1 MPVLSPAVYINELH
15 LQKKTVRESSNSL
28 FLPIVSSFVFLLP
41 MRITFPKS
49 QHLIQK
55 KGLTCSATK
64 PEIYCSG
71 FVGVPSHHFD
81 IIAKKTFRKLT
92 FIIYF
97 LSWIIYIFFYSLQLD
112 LLNSFRRILTIKIMD
127 FFLIKSIF
135 NHFCKFIFFTS
146 RHENIS
152 AI

>member
-1 MPVLSPAVYINELH
+1 MEHAHKPVLNPDFYINELH

-28 FLPIVSSFVFLLP
+28 FIPIVSSFVFLLP

-81 IIAKKTFRKLT
+81 IIAKKLFENLLLSYI
-92 FIIYF
+92 FYHGLFIYF
-97 LSWIIYIFFYSLQLD
+97 STASSSICSTLSVGYSP
-112 LLNSFRRILTIKIMD
+112 S
-127 FFLIKSIF
+127 KS
-135 NHFCKFIFFTS
+135 
-146 RHENIS
+146 
-152 AI
+152 

>member
-92 FIIYF
+92 FIIYCNQRAQTDGF
-97 LSWIIYIFFYSLQLD
+97 AEQNGRDAERAD
-112 LLNSFRRILTIKIMD
+112 LTCRY
-127 FFLIKSIF
+127 
-135 NHFCKFIFFTS
+135 
-146 RHENIS
+146 
-152 AI
+152 